1 MKSVSKTR
9 HTEDGVFLITE
20 FTRKKD
26 GKTTLSKVSYIPTY
40 VNVNRSDGKMYHNIV
55 IAKQNAGA
63 ALNDSYN
70 RTKEL
75 LQKSIDEFNNK

>member
-1 MKSVSKTR
+1 
-9 HTEDGVFLITE
+9 
-20 FTRKKD
+20 
-26 GKTTLSKVSYIPTY
+26 
-40 VNVNRSDGKMYHNIV
+40 MYHNIV